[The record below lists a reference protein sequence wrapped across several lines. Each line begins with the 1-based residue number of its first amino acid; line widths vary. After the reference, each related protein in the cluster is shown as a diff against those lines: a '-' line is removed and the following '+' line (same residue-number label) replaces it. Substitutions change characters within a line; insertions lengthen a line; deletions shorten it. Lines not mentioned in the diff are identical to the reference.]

1 MNMFKRN
8 NSKNSAVS
16 QAGLAELALK
26 NIHDGVII
34 TDKSGVIQFINPAAV
49 TMTEC
54 GSADALSLAS
64 QTSAYLFVY
73 LYFWRTV

>member
-1 MNMFKRN
+1 MFKRN

-34 TDKSGVIQFINPAAV
+34 TDKSGLPIKPPGWI
-49 TMTEC
+49 M
-54 GSADALSLAS
+54 
-64 QTSAYLFVY
+64 VY
-73 LYFWRTV
+73 Y